1 MRLYENE
8 FKPDDFSKSNSF
20 SGTGSY
26 SYSYEYGY
34 EHEHEPLEQCESC
47 HTAGKNANKQYIF
60 SRKGIS
66 VLIICCLLVS
76 AMFGAGGAF
85 WAASLIEIPHHT
97 FGSPPMRFAP
107 MNLDLAEATRSN
119 LSVQEIVALAGD
131 SVVDIRSQRATRTN
145 AWIQQ
150 IGTSS
155 GSGVIISTDGYIIT
169 NSHVVEDSNDIVV
182 TLRDGSTHSARM
194 VGFDR
199 RTDVAVIKINAP
211 NLTPAIFGDSDNAVI
226 GDLAVVIGNPLGD
239 LGGTA
244 TVGII
249 SALNRELEIE
259 NRQLTVMQTDAAI
272 NQGNSGG
279 GLFNQN
285 GEFVGLVVAKSYG
298 PGVEGLGFAI
308 PINIAKP
315 LAMNI
320 IENGFVAG
328 RPQIGI
334 VMRNITTPEEMA
346 GFNVE
351 LPGIYIY
358 DVIAQNAIDAG
369 LRAGDM
375 LHYIQG
381 VGISS
386 FDDVTSVVQ
395 SHNIGDTLEVSVIRN
410 GEILT
415 FSVVL
420 SEQRLD

>member
-8 FKPDDFSKSNSF
+8 FKPDDFNKSNSF
-20 SGTGSY
+20 SGSGSY

-34 EHEHEPLEQCESC
+34 EHEPLEQCEDC
-47 HTAGKNANKQYIF
+47 HTAGKNANKQYVF

-66 VLIICCLLVS
+66 VLIICCILVS

-85 WAASLIEIPHHT
+85 WAASSIEIPHHT

-107 MNLDLAEATRSN
+107 MHLDLAEATRSN
-119 LSVQEIVALAGD
+119 LSIQEIIAVAGD
-131 SVVDIRSQRATRTN
+131 SVVEISSSRSSRTN
-145 AWIQQ
+145 VWTRQVW
-150 IGTSS
+150 GSS
-155 GSGVIISTDGYIIT
+155 GSGVIISTDGYIMT

-182 TLRDGSTHSARM
+182 TLRDGTRHPAQM

-199 RTDVAVIKINAP
+199 RTDVAVIKINATD
-211 NLTPAIFGDSDNAVI
+211 LTPAIFGDSDNVVI
-226 GDLAVVIGNPLGD
+226 GDLAVVIGNPLGE
-239 LGGTA
+239 LGGTS

-249 SALNRELEIE
+249 SALNRELQIE
-259 NRQLTVMQTDAAI
+259 NRHLTVMQTDAAI

-298 PGVEGLGFAI
+298 AGVEGLGFAI

-334 VMRNITTPEEMA
+334 VMTSIATEEEMA
-346 GFNVE
+346 RHNVA
-351 LPGIYIY
+351 LPGIYITE
-358 DVIAQNAIDAG
+358 VLAENARAAG
-369 LRAGDM
+369 LQAGDM

-395 SHNIGDTLEVSVIRN
+395 SHNIGDTLEVTVIRDN
-410 GEILT
+410 EVLT

-420 SEQRLD
+420 SEQRPN